1 MRRPAWQGSA
11 RVGTSRPTDHHQPG
25 PRPKVQVAA
34 RRDAAKLQ
42 VGRMHFL
49 CTRPRDSLSCGSRN
63 CATAAAKA
71 ARPKDL
77 GQQAQRIRLG
87 SGAQRLLDSAESV
100 RTVMTKAIIREIQL
114 EKLLIR
120 CLFSGSWR
128 VIRKNLIW
136 DGKKR
141 FFFMGAWPER
151 YPQKIPHC
159 TKHPRN
165 IGLNGS
171 QTTDLSLTPSRC
183 FCKFVLTV
191 QSLSG
196 SVGPLPPFPQLMI
209 YMYDNNPILTFS
221 G

>member
-1 MRRPAWQGSA
+1 MHKAPRIAELWQRKLCNSCSRSCEAKRSGAGSEDPI
-11 RVGTSRPTDHHQPG
+11 GMG
-25 PRPKVQVAA
+25 PRVP
-34 RRDAAKLQ
+34 
-42 VGRMHFL
+42 
-49 CTRPRDSLSCGSRN
+49 
-63 CATAAAKA
+63 
-71 ARPKDL
+71 
-77 GQQAQRIRLG
+77 
-87 SGAQRLLDSAESV
+87 DSAESV
-100 RTVMTKAIIREIQL
+100 RTAMTKAIIREIQL

-151 YPQKIPHC
+151 YPQKIPDC

-171 QTTDLSLTPSRC
+171 QTTALTPSRC
-183 FCKFVLTV
+183 FCKFVLIV
-191 QSLSG
+191 QSHSG
-196 SVGPLPPFPQLMI
+196 SVGPLPPFPKLLI
-209 YMYDNNPILTFS
+209 NMYDNNQIPTFS